1 MVMMMIKCWD
11 DDYDRD
17 DGDSDDNDI
26 DDVEEEEDENAH
38 GCRFIQDR
46 KVIISH
52 LPTPKNTVVLKSGRS
67 TFSTMDRS
75 IYTFTPS
82 HSHICTHTQIK
93 NLYTL

>member
-1 MVMMMIKCWD
+1 MMMIKCWD

-26 DDVEEEEDENAH
+26 DDVEEEEEDENSH
-38 GCRFIQDR
+38 ECRFIQDR

-52 LPTPKNTVVLKSGRS
+52 LPTPKDTVVLKSGRS